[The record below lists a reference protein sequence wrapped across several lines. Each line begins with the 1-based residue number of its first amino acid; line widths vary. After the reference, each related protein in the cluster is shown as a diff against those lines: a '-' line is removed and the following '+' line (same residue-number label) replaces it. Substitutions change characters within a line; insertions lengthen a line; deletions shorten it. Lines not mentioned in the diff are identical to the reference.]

1 MQDLKDRF
9 LSLDTFRGIDVA
21 LMILVNSLGSTTTY
35 SPLLHADWHGFTL
48 TDLVFPTFLFVV
60 GNAMSFSQPKYEAR
74 GEAHF
79 LKKVFK
85 RTFIIFLLG
94 YLMYWFPFVDVNES
108 GEWFLKPIS
117 ETRIFGVLQR
127 IALCYLFASL
137 VIHYF
142 KIQGALIFSIIALVV
157 YRVLL
162 MAFGDLTLEG
172 NAVIK
177 LDAWLIGENHMY
189 KGEGIAFD
197 PEGLLSTL
205 PAIVNVIAGYAAGLF
220 LQRNGKNYETIAKL
234 MMIGAALLLMA
245 AWWDLMFPINKKL
258 WTSSYV
264 LHTVGLGL
272 IILSVLVFIIE
283 IAQRNKWTY
292 FFEVFGKNTLFIYLL
307 SEVFVIVMWSIR
319 MDDQSL
325 YAWIYQNFFQSWAG
339 DYNGSVLF
347 ALWVM
352 LSCWAVGYWMDKKK
366 IYVKV

>member
-1 MQDLKDRF
+1 MQDLKERF
-9 LSLDTFRGIDVA
+9 LSLDTFRGMDVA
-21 LMILVNSLGSTTTY
+21 LMIVVNSLGSSNTY
-35 SPLLHADWHGFTL
+35 SPLLHAQWHGFTL

-60 GNAMSFSQPKYEAR
+60 GNAMSFSQAKYEAQ
-74 GEAHF
+74 GESQF
-79 LKKVFK
+79 LTKVFK
-85 RTFIIFLLG
+85 RTALIFFLG

-142 KIQGALIFSIIALVV
+142 KIQGALIFSLVALVL
-157 YRVLL
+157 YRVIL

-172 NAVIK
+172 NAGTK
-177 LDAWLIGENHMY
+177 LDLFLFGAGHLYH
-189 KGEGIAFD
+189 GEGIAFD

-220 LQRNGKNYETIAKL
+220 LQRSGKNYETIAKL
-234 MMIGAALLLMA
+234 MMVGAALLLMA

-264 LHTVGLGL
+264 LHTVGLDL
-272 IILSVLVFIIE
+272 LILSVLVFIIE
-283 IAQRNKWTY
+283 IAQRQKWTG
-292 FFEVFGKNTLFIYLL
+292 FFQVFGKNTLFIYLL
-307 SEVFVIVMWSIR
+307 SEVFVILMFSIR
-319 MDDQSL
+319 IGDQSL
-325 YAWIYQNFFQSWAG
+325 YGWIYQNIFKSWAG

-352 LSCWAVGYWMDKKK
+352 LSCWGVGYILDKKK
-366 IYVKV
+366 IYIKV